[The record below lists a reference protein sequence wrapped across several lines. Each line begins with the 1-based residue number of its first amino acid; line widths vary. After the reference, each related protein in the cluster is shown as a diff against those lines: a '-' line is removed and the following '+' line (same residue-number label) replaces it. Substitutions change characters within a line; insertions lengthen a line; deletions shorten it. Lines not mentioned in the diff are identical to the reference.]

1 MARIGADYGEPAHKA
16 GRISG
21 SIQSERGKHYAIA
34 AGSALHQEIAVPLI
48 GEGERN
54 VDAKILAPNSGASID
69 DGLDSTICRYGI
81 TVAWSVEIRH
91 GGSISNL
98 LDFCDFDARSFK
110 ALQGGT

>member
-69 DGLDSTICRYGI
+69 DALDSTICRYGS
-81 TVAWSVEIRH
+81 TVAWPVEIRH
-91 GGSISNL
+91 GRSISNL
-98 LDFCDFDARSFK
+98 LGFRDFNLRSFK
-110 ALQGGT
+110 VLQRGT